1 MSSWYILS
9 AMGFYTVV
17 PGRPVYDIG
26 SPLFEK
32 STIDIGDGKKFTI
45 ECRNISTQ
53 NKYIQSASMNGK
65 ELNRAWFTHEE
76 LMQGGTLLLNM
87 GPRPNKKWATDI
99 ENLPVSLTPISSK

>member
-1 MSSWYILS
+1 
-9 AMGFYTVV
+9 MGKNSQSNVGIF
-17 PGRPVYDIG
+17 
-26 SPLFEK
+26 
-32 STIDIGDGKKFTI
+32 
-45 ECRNISTQ
+45 Q